1 MQTAVLTLMCAIGGA
16 AGSALRYAL
25 SAKLDKKFPF
35 GTLLSN
41 ILSSALLAV
50 LAANANLTSEISA
63 LLAAGFCGAFSTFSS
78 FAFQVCKMMKEREF
92 ALSAIYVFS
101 TFAILAGVCAILSSA

>member
-1 MQTAVLTLMCAIGGA
+1 MQTAVLTFMCAIGGA
-16 AGSALRYAL
+16 AGSALRYVL
-25 SAKLDKKFPF
+25 SAKLDKKFPC
-35 GTLLSN
+35 GTLISN

-50 LAANANLTSEISA
+50 LIANANLNSELSA

-78 FAFQVCKMMKEREF
+78 FAFQVCKMIKEKEF

-101 TFAILAGVCAILSSA
+101 TFAILAGVCAVLSSV

>member
-25 SAKLDKKFPF
+25 SAKLDKKFPC

-41 ILSSALLAV
+41 ILSSALLAI
-50 LAANANLTSEISA
+50 LIANANLNSELSV

-78 FAFQVCKMMKEREF
+78 FAFQVCKMIKEKEF

-101 TFAILAGVCAILSSA
+101 TFAILAGVCAVLSSA